1 MGVWRSLGSALRTP
15 VAVGYLLVVAA
26 IGAWVAVDTLYVHA
40 DASFAGIWLF
50 VATAPTSMLFMVVP
64 SQWGMIGVPIGA
76 LVQAAVLGA
85 AYRGL
90 TRGRRLAAG

>member
-15 VAVGYLLVVAA
+15 VAVGYLLVVAV